1 VNYVT
6 PGTGDYTFYMRKHN
20 HLIVSDSVA
29 LDPARASR
37 IRTFEDFGFDVNA
50 SAIPQYVSITP
61 NMQNDCHDTDIEFC
75 ASWLQFFLLPM
86 LENKNFNDENTI
98 IVLTFDE
105 NDTDSENNNVFTL
118 VLGGGLPDDLRGKK
132 DDTFLTHYTLL
143 STIQANWGLR
153 SLGRQDT
160 NRYSLLSLA
169 LCKTDRMVVIGLLRM
184 FSPSW
189 PTE

>member
-1 VNYVT
+1 
-6 PGTGDYTFYMRKHN
+6 
-20 HLIVSDSVA
+20 
-29 LDPARASR
+29 
-37 IRTFEDFGFDVNA
+37 
-50 SAIPQYVSITP
+50 
-61 NMQNDCHDTDIEFC
+61 
-75 ASWLQFFLLPM
+75 M

-189 PTE
+189 PTK